1 MTPLLVIVGGPTASG
16 KTALAIQ
23 LAQHFN
29 TVIISAD
36 SRQFYKELTIG
47 TAKPSVSEMSSVPHY
62 FINSNSVTEPV
73 NAGNFGI
80 EVNELLKKLF
90 STHQVVILAGGS
102 GLFIDAVINGI
113 DDLPAASDEIRK
125 QLNSDYR
132 NNGIESLQQQ
142 LKKLDPDG
150 YTKVDINNPRRLTR
164 ALEITLSTGIPFSAL
179 IGKKNNESGYR
190 WLMTGI
196 DWPREL
202 LYERI
207 NIRTIEMIKNGLV
220 EEVSSLSQYRNLNAL
235 STVGYKEIFEYLDGN
250 ITLEEATEKIARH
263 TRNYA
268 KRQLTWFRRYEEMI
282 WIKDGEEQK
291 LIKMIEEKIIKNKS

>member
-47 TAKPSVSEMSSVPHY
+47 TAKPSVSELSAVPHY
-62 FINSNSVTEPV
+62 FINSNSITEPV

-125 QLNSDYR
+125 QLNSDYI

-150 YTKVDINNPRRLTR
+150 YTLVDINNPRRLTR
-164 ALEITLSTGIPFSAL
+164 ALEITLSTGIPYSAL

-220 EEVSSLSQYRNLNAL
+220 KEVSSLSQYRNLNAL

-291 LIKMIEEKIIKNKS
+291 LIKMIEEKIKEKS